1 MLLSRS
7 FLCVGNTQ
15 LILIQ
20 PPPPPQ
26 TKCTAIAVLVVEG
39 VDVYLAPAHSLGG
52 VKRYLNRH
60 HMLSA

>member
-1 MLLSRS
+1 M
-7 FLCVGNTQ
+7 GNTQ

-20 PPPPPQ
+20 PPPQ